1 MDCRKVQKSYGNWR
15 DDLMELYKILES
27 APQRRKTLPP
37 IQQKES
43 DCSRDRRASRA
54 STKLEMME
62 AEQLKLQVQAADTRA
77 IGKRA
82 APTAAGAVREL
93 QPKPPSKPA
102 VGKAG
107 PKAIQIRQ
115 RAATSF
121 KPAEKR
127 DTARAAG
134 TSQGK
139 GAVAETLSLE
149 QEHRVQK
156 LVEKSLL
163 QEERQEVIFDRICG
177 KSSKQSTRSN
187 NRVNAK
193 IRLEPL
199 GNGQSGSLH
208 SDASSVS
215 HCPPLDKPQR
225 VRSIQGPQAAASEDL
240 SPLELR
246 AIYALQMPKPQN
258 RAKLVKKAGK
268 VLVSSKDSSVSLK
281 PLASKLSV
289 GSQVNQRQGS
299 VACCE
304 AIHNWATSSAA
315 GSIRELLP
323 KPPSK
328 PAVGKPGLKAS
339 RISQRAVTSFRP
351 VEKRDT
357 ARAASIGQDKGVVP
371 GTLNLVRE
379 QPLARPELGLSQALQ
394 LLEKEDWKKIIGL
407 TLVRSLA
414 QNHAEV
420 LLANLHDVCIAVIKE
435 VKNPDDM
442 VSRAAMTTLAHMF
455 AYLRKAMDPEAAQ
468 AACVLLHK
476 AVENTPFIKQ
486 DVDLVL
492 RAMVHCCSARTVMHA
507 LLDGGLRCSCDYVRR
522 TTALH
527 LKSFAQLVGASKLLT
542 DNDLTESFVTAIT
555 RLALDDAEEVKLH
568 AHMCIKYLAIH
579 EDFIKMVAKFLPPE
593 EQSSIKE
600 IMKSRSIDCHQY
612 KISYRL
618 SSNMPIFK

>member
-15 DDLMELYKILES
+15 DDVMELYKILES

-43 DCSRDRRASRA
+43 SESDCSRRA

-62 AEQLKLQVQAADTRA
+62 AEQLKLQVQAAGTRA
-77 IGKRA
+77 IGNRA
-82 APTAAGAVREL
+82 APTAAGAGREL

-107 PKAIQIRQ
+107 LKTTLIRQ
-115 RAATSF
+115 RAATSY

-127 DTARAAG
+127 DTARTAG

-163 QEERQEVIFDRICG
+163 QEERQEAIFKRICG

-199 GNGQSGSLH
+199 GNGQNGSLH

-246 AIYALQMPKPQN
+246 ANYALQMPKPQN

-268 VLVSSKDSSVSLK
+268 VPVSSKDSSVSLK
-281 PLASKLSV
+281 PLASKLPV

-304 AIHNWATSSAA
+304 AIRNWATPNAA
-315 GSIRELLP
+315 GSIRELQP

-357 ARAASIGQDKGVVP
+357 ARAASISQDKGVVP
-371 GTLNLVRE
+371 GTLSLVRE
-379 QPLARPELGLSQALQ
+379 KLLAKPELGLSQAFQ
-394 LLEKEDWKKIIGL
+394 LLENEDWKKIIGL

-435 VKNPDDM
+435 VKNSDDT

-455 AYLRKAMDPEAAQ
+455 AYLRTAMDPEAAQ

-476 AVENTPFIKQ
+476 AVENRPFIRE
-486 DVDLVL
+486 DVHLVL

-527 LKSFAQLVGASKLLT
+527 LQSFAQLVGASKLLT
-542 DNDLTESFVTAIT
+542 DEDLTESFLTAIS
-555 RLALDDAEEVKLH
+555 RLALDDAEEVRCY
-568 AHMCIKYLAIH
+568 AHKCIQFLAIH
-579 EDFIKMVAKFLPPE
+579 EDFVKLVAKFLPPE
-593 EQSSIKE
+593 ERSSIKD
-600 IMKSRSIDCHQY
+600 IMKSRSIDCQQY